1 MIKATREA
9 VYRFKK
15 AGLEGVCEVV
25 TTPQGRFVVL
35 HSLLRGK
42 YSLGDREEEWDL
54 LEHPSFK
61 DTKNVVIEYK
71 DLPLDVRRALSR
83 VG

>member
-15 AGLEGVCEVV
+15 GGVEGICEVLS
-25 TTPQGRFVVL
+25 TPQGRFVVI
-35 HSLLRGK
+35 HSLLKGR
-42 YSLGDREEEWDL
+42 YSIEDREEEWDL

-61 DTKNVVIEYK
+61 DVKDVIIEYK
-71 DLPLDVRRALSR
+71 DLPLDVRRVLSK